1 MNLIKWLSVLVLFI
15 ALLSLAC
22 GDDDDSSDDDSVDD
36 DTDDDDS
43 VDDDTTDDDS
53 TDDDDDDDDDT
64 SPDDDTGDDDG
75 EATELLVIGEDGNG
89 AGFSLRRQSDGWL
102 RENFPA
108 QGIANS
114 FLGPSFFL
122 AGRTG
127 WQAINVAYSL
137 TLDYRLLVYDPQNGW
152 SLDAAHLPQ
161 QDSFNVSA
169 LFAPEADNLWA
180 ATASFTFGN
189 FIFALLSYVD
199 GEPTAI
205 APATNGYMFMDFTR
219 PDNGYFIGTYWME
232 AAIVGYWNGQTM
244 SRLEVPAGYEEGLFW
259 SLMTVGDN
267 ESLIFLT
274 EGEWLDSTL
283 LHLQNGQWS
292 VVGAPAGCADPGT
305 IIAFSYGHNRDA
317 ETGYAIVPTY
327 RQGKTDALWE
337 CRAGQWSCREPQ
349 QSIHV
354 VSSLVLRDGRVF
366 VLGTSAGNAV
376 LYEVL
381 ADRLEEVELP
391 NVDLKPRCLQAIGP
405 LAPKYNA
412 CNKFFLHQ

>member
-244 SRLEVPAGYEEGLFW
+244 SRLEVPAGKYVLLQVRDDGCGMPPEVLERIFEPFFTTKPIGQGTGLG
-259 SLMTVGDN
+259 LYV
-267 ESLIFLT
+267 
-274 EGEWLDSTL
+274 
-283 LHLQNGQWS
+283 
-292 VVGAPAGCADPGT
+292 
-305 IIAFSYGHNRDA
+305 SYGIALKHGGNLTA
-317 ETGYAIVPTY
+317 ANNEQGGATFTLEVPINERT
-327 RQGKTDALWE
+327 
-337 CRAGQWSCREPQ
+337 
-349 QSIHV
+349 
-354 VSSLVLRDGRVF
+354 
-366 VLGTSAGNAV
+366 
-376 LYEVL
+376 
-381 ADRLEEVELP
+381 
-391 NVDLKPRCLQAIGP
+391 
-405 LAPKYNA
+405 
-412 CNKFFLHQ
+412 